1 MNFQKDII
9 KKTIYKTHDSKPKTI
24 KMNEVFKTKNNKV
37 IFKNKNSMNQV
48 LNNTQKKEMDKLIK
62 RHKY

>member
-9 KKTIYKTHDSKPKTI
+9 KKTIYKTKDSKPRTI

-37 IFKNKNSMNQV
+37 IFKNKNSINSI
-48 LNNTQKKEMDKLIK
+48 LNNKQKQQMEKLIK

>member
-9 KKTIYKTHDSKPKTI
+9 KKTIYKTKDSKPKII
-24 KMNEVFKTKNNKV
+24 KMNEVFKTKDSKV
-37 IFKNKNSMNQV
+37 IFKNKNSLNSI
-48 LNNTQKKEMDKLIK
+48 LNNKQKEEMQKLIK

>member
-9 KKTIYKTHDSKPKTI
+9 KKTIYKTKDSKPKII
-24 KMNEVFKTKNNKV
+24 KMNEVFKTKNKKV
-37 IFKNKNSMNQV
+37 IFKNKNSINSI
-48 LNNTQKKEMDKLIK
+48 LNNKQKEEMEKLIK